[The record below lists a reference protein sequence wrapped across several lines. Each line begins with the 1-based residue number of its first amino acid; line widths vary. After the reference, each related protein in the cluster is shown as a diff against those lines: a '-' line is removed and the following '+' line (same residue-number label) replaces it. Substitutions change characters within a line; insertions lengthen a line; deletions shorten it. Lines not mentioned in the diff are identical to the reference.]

1 MAIAR
6 LIRAIA
12 AVVAAVIVAAILLR
26 VLGANAHNTIVSDIH
41 DVGQTLVGPFKGL
54 FSVGSA
60 KVTMAVN
67 WGIAAIVYLIV
78 GHLVARLIAFAMLR
92 GSTRSRRRLS
102 RPAA

>member
-1 MAIAR
+1 MALAR

-12 AVVAAVIVAAILLR
+12 AVVAAIIVAGILLK
-26 VLGANAHNTIVSDIH
+26 VLGANANNTIVSDVH
-41 DVGQTLVGPFKGL
+41 DVGQWLVGPFKGL

-67 WGIAAIVYLIV
+67 WGIAALVYLIV
-78 GHLVARLIAFAMLR
+78 AHLIARLIAMAAVR
-92 GSTRSRRRLS
+92 GSARSRRRVS